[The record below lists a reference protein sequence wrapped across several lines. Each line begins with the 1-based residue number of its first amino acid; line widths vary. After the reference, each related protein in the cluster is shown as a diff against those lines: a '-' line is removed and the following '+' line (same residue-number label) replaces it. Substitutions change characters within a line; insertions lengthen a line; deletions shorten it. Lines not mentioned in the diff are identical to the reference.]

1 MVYLAKRIL
10 QILHSRT
17 RVKWVWVR
25 GHSGEV
31 YNEQVDKLADQ
42 GKISRELQGG
52 RSTQQGFY
60 TPATLPEATPPLQPT
75 APLQTLAAQLR
86 DALRTAEESTFSRA
100 TRKPRS
106 EWVTPELAED
116 LELARHKRINLD
128 TDAFVFYKQVKSRA
142 RKLKRE
148 WTRKQVQIAGRE
160 GQASFWQAV
169 RKLKNGF
176 RERKTRLKV
185 NGIPAPWSTQH
196 RVIANHLSNTQW
208 AESTVTSVEL
218 DELKSSPALH
228 PPSATP
234 PNPFT
239 REELGTVLKQL
250 KRRKAPGPDGVKAEL
265 FMLLDYV
272 GEGKLVQLY
281 NECLSSGAIP
291 EEWKNAFIVSIYKGK
306 GEDSNPGNYRPIS
319 LLSTFYKVYAALL
332 QKRLASEH
340 DTHLRQTQYGFR
352 SERSTRQPL
361 FIIRRAQDY
370 SLKTGTPLHVLLL
383 DWKMAFDKIDHDAL
397 IISLERFGIHPVY
410 LKAIR
415 DIYTNP
421 SFTVRGTYGQ
431 QATATPHTGIR
442 QGCPLSP
449 YLFIITMTVL
459 FADVD
464 ARLLSMGTPTNTW
477 SVGKPI
483 YDLEY
488 ADDTLLLAV
497 TKSQSQEFLRTIQ
510 AEASLYGLQLNLD
523 KTEAL
528 EYTAHTEGCVTCID
542 NTPVPIVQEA
552 KYLGSKLSWHNPTKT
567 AIDDR
572 KVKAHVTYV
581 KLQHLWRSK
590 TFVRQKVSTFHATVV
605 PALLYGLDT
614 LSLEI
619 RHLKTIDAWYF
630 MYLRRCMGIKASY
643 YSRITNKRVWH
654 LAGKPQLPS
663 QILTSQQLKQL
674 TVLMATPPNDPT
686 HHVVFAPG
694 WKDRIKYTASNRR
707 GHPQRY
713 WYELNM
719 EYALPVMHYYLD
731 SKGIT
736 DHRRDALGFKHL
748 VATTPPFRDFLESAP
763 TRLPALF
770 KRHAKHLQCAW
781 QP

>member
-1 MVYLAKRIL
+1 MVYLAKRVL

-42 GKISRELQGG
+42 GKTSRELQGG

-75 APLQTLAAQLR
+75 APLQTLAEQLR

-106 EWVTPELAED
+106 EWVKPELAEE
-116 LELARHKRINLD
+116 LELARNKRINLD

-208 AESTVTSVEL
+208 AESTVTRAEL
-218 DELKSSPALH
+218 DELRSSPALH

-234 PNPFT
+234 PSSFT

-272 GEGKLVQLY
+272 GEGKLLQLY

-291 EEWKNAFIVSIYKGK
+291 EEWKDAFIVSIYKGK

-352 SERSTRQPL
+352 AERSTRQPL

-370 SLKTGTPLHVLLL
+370 SLK
-383 DWKMAFDKIDHDAL
+383 
-397 IISLERFGIHPVY
+397 
-410 LKAIR
+410 
-415 DIYTNP
+415 
-421 SFTVRGTYGQ
+421 
-431 QATATPHTGIR
+431 
-442 QGCPLSP
+442 
-449 YLFIITMTVL
+449 
-459 FADVD
+459 
-464 ARLLSMGTPTNTW
+464 
-477 SVGKPI
+477 
-483 YDLEY
+483 
-488 ADDTLLLAV
+488 
-497 TKSQSQEFLRTIQ
+497 
-510 AEASLYGLQLNLD
+510 
-523 KTEAL
+523 
-528 EYTAHTEGCVTCID
+528 
-542 NTPVPIVQEA
+542 
-552 KYLGSKLSWHNPTKT
+552 
-567 AIDDR
+567 
-572 KVKAHVTYV
+572 
-581 KLQHLWRSK
+581 
-590 TFVRQKVSTFHATVV
+590 
-605 PALLYGLDT
+605 
-614 LSLEI
+614 
-619 RHLKTIDAWYF
+619 
-630 MYLRRCMGIKASY
+630 
-643 YSRITNKRVWH
+643 RVH
-654 LAGKPQLPS
+654 
-663 QILTSQQLKQL
+663 
-674 TVLMATPPNDPT
+674 
-686 HHVVFAPG
+686 
-694 WKDRIKYTASNRR
+694 
-707 GHPQRY
+707 RY
-713 WYELNM
+713 M
-719 EYALPVMHYYLD
+719 
-731 SKGIT
+731 
-736 DHRRDALGFKHL
+736 F
-748 VATTPPFRDFLESAP
+748 
-763 TRLPALF
+763 
-770 KRHAKHLQCAW
+770 CC
-781 QP
+781 